1 MELWIVCLFFQPT
14 LPEMYLEIS
23 QILCFFV
30 VLLMVR
36 RGVGQRPMCRGC
48 LVDLVETETAVVSDR
63 VDRPMGAWLVDV
75 GQLHVDVVCLL
86 SFLFG
91 V

>member
-14 LPEMYLEIS
+14 LPEMYLEMS

-48 LVDLVETETAVVSDR
+48 LVDLVETETAVVPTELI
-63 VDRPMGAWLVDV
+63 VLWVPGCWMLVS
-75 GQLHVDVVCLL
+75 CT
-86 SFLFG
+86 
-91 V
+91 